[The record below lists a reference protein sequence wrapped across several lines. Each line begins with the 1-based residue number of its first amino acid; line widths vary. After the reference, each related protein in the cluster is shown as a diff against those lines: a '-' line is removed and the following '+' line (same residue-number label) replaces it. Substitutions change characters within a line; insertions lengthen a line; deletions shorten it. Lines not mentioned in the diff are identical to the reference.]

1 MPVEV
6 RADAGAEREEGAS
19 CFGTTRARSASKT
32 SSTIGITNQS
42 LPYLKKKKFMTSD
55 PSHRQSQKSVQE
67 PKALSA
73 NAAMKPCLDDIAA
86 DLQISP
92 KHEQR

>member
-1 MPVEV
+1 MFRNDE
-6 RADAGAEREEGAS
+6 GEERFEDIFDDRNNKSEP
-19 CFGTTRARSASKT
+19 
-32 SSTIGITNQS
+32 S
-42 LPYLKKKKFMTSD
+42 LSQEKKFMTSD
-55 PSHRQSQKSVQE
+55 SSHRQSQKSVQE